1 MVFVKMVRCN
11 FETRSDFHTGTSS
24 SRFLLAMNSFTW
36 QYQHKPHSGMVLT
49 GGIVGLI
56 ISNHG
61 KVALKYHATSSCFIL
76 EQVFLENRNL

>member
-1 MVFVKMVRCN
+1 MKVEETPGNEVGLSYWNEFIPVSVSYEFV
-11 FETRSDFHTGTSS
+11 H
-24 SRFLLAMNSFTW
+24 LAISAQT
-36 QYQHKPHSGMVLT
+36 PAHSGTVLT

-61 KVALKYHATSSCFIL
+61 MIALKYHATSSCFIL